1 MDIRLLIDYPGR
13 GDALPIKRQ
22 FRRDLELPLLIAVAL
37 FTAGC
42 GGDHPALTVESL
54 EPVAADLRVVESR
67 EVPVYEEVVGT
78 VRPKKEAQVAA
89 KVTGRVLE
97 ITAIPGTR
105 VKTGDVIA
113 KLDVGELDAS
123 LTRARAALAQ
133 AERDLARFLSLRESG
148 AIALAEYEQAES
160 RERMAAATVQEIKTL
175 VDNATVTAPFDG
187 TITRRYLEP
196 GDFGAPGR
204 PLFAMEDSSLLRLE
218 INVAEAM
225 SGSMEVGGTIR
236 VEIAG
241 ADADFDGVISE
252 VAPSADVG
260 SRTFLVKLDLPKNEA
275 LRAGQFGRAFLPRGK
290 RAALSVPDS
299 ALISRGQMDYVFVAA
314 EKTARLRIVR
324 TGEKK
329 GGETEILAGLDSG
342 EVIVLNPPASMQ
354 DGQPL
359 LSKP

>member
-1 MDIRLLIDYPGR
+1 MDIQLSKFSFPAAFLAPFF
-13 GDALPIKRQ
+13 L
-22 FRRDLELPLLIAVAL
+22 
-37 FTAGC
+37 AGC
-42 GGDHPALTVESL
+42 GKERVVSAPPVQ
-54 EPVAADLRVVESR
+54 EPVTAALHLIEAR
-67 EVPVYEEVVGT
+67 EVPVFEEVVGT

-89 KVTGRVLE
+89 KVTGRLLE
-97 ITAIPGTR
+97 ITAVPGTK
-105 VKTGDVIA
+105 VKTGEIIA

-123 LTRARAALAQ
+123 LVRARAALEQ
-133 AERDLARFLSLRESG
+133 AGRDRDRFLSLRESG
-148 AIALAEYEQAES
+148 AIAVAEYEQAES

-204 PLFAMEDSSLLRLE
+204 PLFSMEDSSLLRLE

-225 SGSMEVGGTIR
+225 SGSMTVGGSLR

-241 ADADFDGVISE
+241 ADVKVEGVISE

-260 SRTFLVKLDLPKNEA
+260 SRTFLVKVDLPMNEA

-299 ALISRGQMDYVFVAA
+299 ALISRGQMDYVFVSADNV
-314 EKTARLRIVR
+314 ARLRIVR
-324 TGEKK
+324 TGQKA
-329 GGETEILAGLDSG
+329 GGETEILAGLDNG
-342 EVIVLNPPASMQ
+342 ESIVVDPPAALQ

-359 LSKP
+359 VVKP